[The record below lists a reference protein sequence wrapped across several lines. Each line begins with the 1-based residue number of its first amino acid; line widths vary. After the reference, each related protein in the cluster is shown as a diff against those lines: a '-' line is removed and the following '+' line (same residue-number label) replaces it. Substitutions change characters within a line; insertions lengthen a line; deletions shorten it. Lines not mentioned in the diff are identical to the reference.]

1 MTLQNGNTIDHWYFG
16 SVQIRSGI
24 ENSEFVG
31 STAAR
36 INAYDIP
43 SAKIDEKEL
52 CFGSYH
58 SGGCYLLLADGS
70 VRFFSEN
77 LNEAVRSGLGTR
89 NGGEVIAGYEN

>member
-1 MTLQNGNTIDHWYFG
+1 
-16 SVQIRSGI
+16 VQIRGGI

-36 INAYDIP
+36 INAFDIP
-43 SAKIDEKEL
+43 SAPIDEKEL

-58 SGGCYLLLADGS
+58 TGGCHLLMADGS

-77 LNEAVRSGLGTR
+77 IDDTVRRGLGTR
-89 NGGEVIAGYEN
+89 DGGEVISEN